1 VLDTIPSKNGHGG
14 ADTLLPAPH
23 RDQWGP
29 HPAGTVSV
37 VMPALNE
44 ERNIAWVL
52 ERMPGVVDEVILV
65 DGRSVDGTVA
75 VACAIR
81 PDIVVVSEPRLGKG
95 RALRAGFGTATG
107 DVIVMIDADGSMDP
121 KEIPRYVEPLELYD
135 FVKGSRYI
143 HGGDSDDFTW
153 LRRVGNRGLLACANA
168 LYGSPFT
175 DLCYGYCAF
184 RREQLQVLALTADG
198 FEIETQLIIHAV
210 KAGLRIKEIPSVEL
224 SRICG
229 RSNLHTFRDGR
240 RVLQTL
246 LSERFE
252 RGPKTM
258 SPAAPSM
265 APSVPR

>member
-1 VLDTIPSKNGHGG
+1 MLDTIPSKNGHGG

-95 RALRAGFGTATG
+95 RALRAGFGTAT
-107 DVIVMIDADGSMDP
+107 AL
-121 KEIPRYVEPLELYD
+121 R
-135 FVKGSRYI
+135 
-143 HGGDSDDFTW
+143 HHFTQARGTTPQAY
-153 LRRVGNRGLLACANA
+153 RR
-168 LYGSPFT
+168 
-175 DLCYGYCAF
+175 AF
-184 RREQLQVLALTADG
+184 RTPAEPPGGVRR
-198 FEIETQLIIHAV
+198 
-210 KAGLRIKEIPSVEL
+210 AG
-224 SRICG
+224 
-229 RSNLHTFRDGR
+229 
-240 RVLQTL
+240 
-246 LSERFE
+246 
-252 RGPKTM
+252 
-258 SPAAPSM
+258 
-265 APSVPR
+265 